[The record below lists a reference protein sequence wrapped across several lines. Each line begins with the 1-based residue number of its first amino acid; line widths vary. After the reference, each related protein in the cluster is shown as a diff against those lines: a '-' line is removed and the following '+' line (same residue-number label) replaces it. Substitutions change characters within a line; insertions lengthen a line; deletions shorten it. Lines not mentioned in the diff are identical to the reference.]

1 MRVACTA
8 VDEQEIRIVDTVAD
22 ADARELEEAVIE
34 FNVATT
40 GYRDG
45 RSLSCFLRDGS
56 GRLYAGI
63 DGFTWGGYAHVEYL
77 WVDEARRGDGLGS
90 RLLRAAE
97 AEARQRGCR
106 SITLDT
112 HEFQAPA
119 FYVRLGYDVVGAT
132 VDTPVGYRQ
141 FFLQKLLAE

>member
-1 MRVACTA
+1 VRVACA
-8 VDEQEIRIVDTVAD
+8 VVDEVEIRIVDVAAETD
-22 ADARELEEAVIE
+22 VQELEGAVSE
-34 FNVATT
+34 FNMATT

-45 RSLSCFLRDGS
+45 RSLSCFLRDAA

-90 RLLRAAE
+90 HLLRAAE
-97 AEARQRGCR
+97 AEATRRGCR

-119 FYVRLGYDVVGAT
+119 FYARLGYDVVGTT
-132 VDTPVGYRQ
+132 VDTPVGHRQ
-141 FFLQKLLAE
+141 FFLQKALVD

>member
-1 MRVACTA
+1 
-8 VDEQEIRIVDTVAD
+8 VDEVEIRIVDVVAD
-22 ADARELEEAVIE
+22 ADVRELEDAVSE
-34 FNVATT
+34 FNMATT

-45 RSLSCFLRDGS
+45 RSLSCFLRDNV

-97 AEARQRGCR
+97 AEATRRGCR

-119 FYVRLGYDVVGAT
+119 FYARLGYEVVGTT
-132 VDTPVGYRQ
+132 VDTPVGHRQ
-141 FFLQKLLAE
+141 FFLQKALVD